1 MKENLSK
8 SIEELKRSEHLVYV
22 SLKYTRTGEVFY
34 NIIKRLMSSLEYLI
48 NAILVDAHESNL
60 IDKIPKSPIKKAD
73 TVLALYKD
81 DQKILRIVEQFRI
94 FRTLLKSEY
103 STKNDFRRHL
113 TAYFVLEDGV
123 FEVNIDNITE
133 MHEEIKALVFAVQK
147 YLMEKS
153 SADK

>member
-1 MKENLSK
+1 
-8 SIEELKRSEHLVYV
+8 
-22 SLKYTRTGEVFY
+22 
-34 NIIKRLMSSLEYLI
+34 
-48 NAILVDAHESNL
+48 
-60 IDKIPKSPIKKAD
+60 
-73 TVLALYKD
+73 VLALYKD